1 MTISTNAV
9 SDEPLNLNE
18 LEALAKKKLSQM
30 AYDYYSSGAMD
41 EITLRENISSYQ
53 RLRLL
58 PRMLV
63 DVSNR
68 DMTTEVLGT
77 KMSMPVIVSPTA
89 FHGLAHAEA
98 EAATAKAAGQAGVCF
113 VQSTLSNCS
122 VEEVAA
128 ASTGPLWFQLYV
140 YKDRGITRNLLTR
153 AKEAGF
159 KAVVIT
165 VDSPRLGRRERDERN
180 NFTLP
185 DALSLKNLAAL
196 NLDKFPN
203 DKGSGLRAYIASLY
217 DPALTWCDFEWIV
230 NESPLP
236 VLVKGLLRAD
246 DALKAIRHGAQGIVV
261 SNHGGRQ
268 LDTAISTIDALP
280 AIVEAVADE
289 VPILVDGG
297 VRRGTDVMKA
307 LALGAKAVGIG
318 RPILWGLAINGS
330 EGVEMVLSLIRA
342 ELDLA
347 MTLAGCSDIA
357 SITRDLVQHA

>member
-1 MTISTNAV
+1 MSRTV

-18 LEALAKKKLSQM
+18 LEGLAKKKLSQM

-41 EITLRENISSYQ
+41 EITLFENIACYQ

-68 DMTTEVLGT
+68 DMATEVLGT
-77 KMSMPVIVSPTA
+77 KMSIPVMVSPTA
-89 FHGLAHAEA
+89 FHGLAHPDAET
-98 EAATAKAAGQAGVCF
+98 ATAKAAGKAGVCM

-122 VEEVAA
+122 IEEVAA
-128 ASTGPLWFQLYV
+128 AATGPLWFQLYV
-140 YKDRGITRNLLTR
+140 YKDRGITKNLLSR

-159 KAVVIT
+159 KAVVVT

-185 DALSLKNLAAL
+185 DTLSLKNLAAL
-196 NLDKFPN
+196 KLDKFPN

-217 DPALTWCDFEWIV
+217 DPALTWYDFEWIV
-230 NESPLP
+230 SESPLP
-236 VLVKGLLRAD
+236 VLVKGVLRAD
-246 DALKAIRHGAQGIVV
+246 DALKAIRHGANGIVV

-268 LDTAISTIDALP
+268 LDTAVSAIEALP

-289 VPILVDGG
+289 VPVLIDGG
-297 VRRGTDVMKA
+297 IRRGTDIMKA
-307 LALGAKAVGIG
+307 IALGAKAVGIG
-318 RPILWGLAINGS
+318 RPVLWGLALNGAD
-330 EGVEMVLSLIRA
+330 GVEMVLNMIRA

-357 SITRDLVQHA
+357 SITRDLVQKI

>member
-1 MTISTNAV
+1 MSNQAV
-9 SDEPLNLNE
+9 SEDPLNLNE

-41 EITLRENISSYQ
+41 EVTLKENISSYQ

-68 DMTTEVLGT
+68 DMTTNVLGT
-77 KMSMPVIVSPTA
+77 EMSMPVMVSPTA

-98 EAATAKAAGQAGVCF
+98 EAATARSAGKAGVCF
-113 VQSTLSNCS
+113 IQSTLSNCS
-122 VEEVAA
+122 IEEVATA
-128 ASTGPLWFQLYV
+128 GTGPLWFQLYV
-140 YKDRGITRNLLTR
+140 YKDRGITRDLLSR
-153 AKEAGF
+153 AKDAGF
-159 KAVVIT
+159 KAIVVT

-185 DALSLKNLAAL
+185 DSLSLKNLAAL
-196 NLDKFPN
+196 NLDKFPS

-217 DPALTWCDFEWIV
+217 DPALTWYDFEWIV
-230 NESPLP
+230 SESPLP
-236 VLVKGLLRAD
+236 VLVKGVLRPD
-246 DALKAIRHGAQGIVV
+246 DALKAIRHGANGIVV

-268 LDTAISTIDALP
+268 LDTAVSTIDALP
-280 AIVEAVADE
+280 AIVEAAADE
-289 VPILVDGG
+289 VPVLVDGG
-297 VRRGTDVMKA
+297 VRRGTDVLKA

-318 RPILWGLAINGS
+318 RPILWGLTINGS
-330 EGVEMVLSLIRA
+330 EGVDMVLNLIRT

-347 MTLAGCSDIA
+347 MTLAGCSDIK
-357 SITRDLVQHA
+357 SITGDLVQR